1 MQKPQRIQC
10 THCDLEF
17 DSDVNLKKHENSQHN
32 RSNRMIK
39 CVSCNVESNSE
50 VELQNHM
57 ESHQMENKTISSRI
71 TSVLDYSCTHTLHF
85 LDYFV
90 VQCVQLYNIKPTK
103 TIVFNH
109 FCVHYNHFIAPKVYS
124 ATTETICSN

>member
-1 MQKPQRIQC
+1 MR
-10 THCDLEF
+10 T
-17 DSDVNLKKHENSQHN
+17 DVFQVL
-32 RSNRMIK
+32 
-39 CVSCNVESNSE
+39 SC
-50 VELQNHM
+50 
-57 ESHQMENKTISSRI
+57 ISSRI
-71 TSVLDYSCTHTLHF
+71 NIVLDYCCTDTVHF

-124 ATTETICSN
+124 ATTLVDCSNCGGYVSF

>member
-1 MQKPQRIQC
+1 MTKLNQ
-10 THCDLEF
+10 L
-17 DSDVNLKKHENSQHN
+17 N
-32 RSNRMIK
+32 
-39 CVSCNVESNSE
+39 ES
-50 VELQNHM
+50 LDFTFIH
-57 ESHQMENKTISSRI
+57 TSSSKNI
-71 TSVLDYSCTHTLHF
+71 VLDYCCTGTVHF

-124 ATTETICSN
+124 ATTLVDCSNCGGYVSFIVFNLQKRVTW